1 MNNDSIETT
10 IKYLHPDLG
19 RGDFVAELCILA
31 PMAGKKS
38 FWTGYMSGAG
48 KLAAGWY
55 DNPGD
60 LIALAGDTTH
70 GWADGPIIRYPDG
83 VYVGLNPIDPAL
95 AARACNRLI
104 ASIPRT
110 MDVDVLRRRNLLID
124 VDAKRP
130 TGICATDE
138 EKKEAIHVARDIA
151 LTLEA
156 EFWWPKPLVGDS
168 GNGCHLI
175 YKIDLPNDQDSTL
188 LIKTFLEL
196 LAYHFNKLKEPL
208 SGRPMEIRVDTA
220 VFNASRISKLYG
232 TWNCKGENVKDR
244 PWRLSRVLSCP
255 PPELRRIVTEGELRE
270 AVNFYL
276 QRKSQVE
283 KSIIEMNAE
292 GQDEEPPDPYA
303 MFDNNW
309 ENMDFD
315 LEAYLADNG
324 VTVIGQKAHGTS
336 TLYVL
341 EQCVFNPEH
350 GKKESAIGRTA
361 EGKLF
366 YQCFHDS
373 CKEKTWRDVREAITG
388 KERLTKWMHGKLGS
402 KTIKFP
408 HVQPKTGKPTNR
420 ISNLRVLL
428 DNYDIRL
435 RYNEMTRS
443 QEISLPGGLW
453 KNSDNQEELGRALII
468 DMCHAYGM
476 PSSSLSE
483 WLQIIAEEKTYH
495 PIREWIESCSWDK
508 VDRISAL
515 AETVE
520 VDDACTTIW
529 PIYLRRWLIQ
539 CVAALYDPFFSGRGV
554 LVLSGPQNIGKTS
567 WFRALCPSPYRN
579 AFGEGMLLN
588 PLDKDSILGIIKHWI
603 VELGELDA
611 TFRKADIARIK
622 AFVSAP
628 SDKVRKP
635 YGRETLTFKRRT
647 SLAATVNDLLFLQDP
662 TGNSRWWTVLVRKPI
677 NWAHGLD
684 MQQVWAQAREAYL
697 SKESWFLNPDE
708 MKNLTSTNKMFEI
721 TDPIEDMVSAA
732 FNFEAPR
739 SQWTTGYTGAEILA
753 VIGSNRTK
761 GEASRL
767 GGYLS
772 GTWNI
777 RRVKRG
783 AKTVYLMP
791 PRVVFKRD
799 DLTEEL
805 EKVEAYD
812 PEADWLN

>member
-1 MNNDSIETT
+1 MNNDSIETA
-10 IKYLHPDLG
+10 IQYLHPDLG
-19 RGDFVAELCILA
+19 KGDYVAELCILA

-38 FWTGYMSGAG
+38 FWTGSMYGAG

-104 ASIPRT
+104 ASTPRT

-130 TGICATDE
+130 TGICATDD
-138 EKKEAIHVARDIA
+138 EKKESIAVARDIA

-156 EFWWPKPLVGDS
+156 EFWWPRPLVGDS
-168 GNGCHLI
+168 GNGCHLV
-175 YKIDLPNDQDSTL
+175 YKIDLPNEPESTL
-188 LIKTFLEL
+188 LLKTFLEL
-196 LAYHFNKLKEPL
+196 LAFHFSKIKNLP
-208 SGRPMEIRVDTA
+208 RPTEIKVDTA

-232 TWNCKGENVKDR
+232 TWNCKGENVPDR
-244 PWRLSRVLSCP
+244 PWRLSRVLACP

-283 KSIIEMNAE
+283 KATIMDMGAQ
-292 GQDEEPPDPYA
+292 GQEEEPPDPYA

-373 CKEKTWRDVREAITG
+373 CKDKTWKDVREAITG
-388 KERLTKWMHGKLGS
+388 KERLAKWMHGKLGS
-402 KTIKFP
+402 KTIRFP
-408 HVQPKTGKPTNR
+408 HVTPKTGKPTNR

-453 KNSDNQEELGRALII
+453 KNSDNQEELGRALVT

-476 PSSSLSE
+476 PVSNLSE

-508 VDRISAL
+508 EDRIAQL
-515 AETVE
+515 AKTVP
-520 VDDACTTIW
+520 VDITCRAIW
-529 PIYLRRWLIQ
+529 PVYLRRWLIQ

-554 LVLSGPQNIGKTS
+554 LVISGPQNIGKTS
-567 WFRALCPSPYRN
+567 WLRALCPTPHRN

-588 PLDKDSILGIIKHWI
+588 PMDKDSIIGIIKHWI

-611 TFRKADIARIK
+611 TFKKADIARIK

-635 YGRETLTFKRRT
+635 YGRETLTLKRRT

-662 TGNSRWWTVLVRKPI
+662 TGNSRWWTVLCKHPI
-677 NWAHGLD
+677 TWDHGLD

-697 SKESWFLNPDE
+697 SKETWFLNPEE
-708 MKNLTSTNKMFEI
+708 MSALNNANKMFQA
-721 TDPIEDMVSAA
+721 TDPIEDAVATA
-732 FNFEAPR
+732 FDFDADR
-739 SQWTTGYTGAEILA
+739 SKWTNGYTGAEVLA
-753 VIGSNRTK
+753 IIGANRTK
-761 GEASRL
+761 GEAIRL

-772 GTWNI
+772 GTWAV
-777 RRVKRG
+777 RRVKEGSRM
-783 AKTVYLMP
+783 VYLMP
-791 PRVVFKRD
+791 PRVTFRRD
-799 DLTEEL
+799 DLTGELQKFETEEK
-805 EKVEAYD
+805 ED
-812 PEADWLN
+812 GWLN